1 MFSDRLWFT
10 GDKYRVKHQVSYT
23 DHAKWLNNQSVEQL
37 KKSWLV
43 WKSMKSKFKITA
55 RKLLNYYIKIISLS
69 KLLQNYYYNSK
80 LWYEQYNYLLLDV
93 ILRMRLV
100 N

>member
-55 RKLLNYYIKIISLS
+55 TKITKLRYQNHYYIKIIKKLLPENYYTS
-69 KLLQNYYYNSK
+69 KLLQNYP
-80 LWYEQYNYLLLDV
+80 LEH
-93 ILRMRLV
+93 
-100 N
+100 

>member
-1 MFSDRLWFT
+1 
-10 GDKYRVKHQVSYT
+10 
-23 DHAKWLNNQSVEQL
+23 
-37 KKSWLV
+37 
-43 WKSMKSKFKITA
+43 MKSKFKITA

-69 KLLQNYYYNSK
+69 KLLQSYYYNSK